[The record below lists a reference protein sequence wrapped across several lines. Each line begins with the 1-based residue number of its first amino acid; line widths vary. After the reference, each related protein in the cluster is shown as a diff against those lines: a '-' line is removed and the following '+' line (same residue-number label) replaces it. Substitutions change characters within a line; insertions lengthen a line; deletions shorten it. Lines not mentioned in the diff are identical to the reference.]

1 MGMDQLTMLPPSIML
16 LQLIM
21 PQLSTPPSIM
31 PLPLTMPPLSMP
43 HLLTMPLSSMP
54 PQLTTPLSSMPPQ
67 LTMPLPIP
75 MSPPLTLTPMLLPMT
90 TPTPTST
97 LLRLVMVT
105 EMLRDLTL
113 LLFLMAVPSMLTT
126 RLMVMLDMLLMLPM
140 MELLST
146 QMPQHLTM
154 LPQSPPTPG
163 NKADK
168 ERGINIV
175 KNKRQKRDN
184 TKITLQQFGRSRL
197 KTNFTY
203 LFIFIY

>member
-1 MGMDQLTMLPPSIML
+1 MGLTTPL
-16 LQLIM
+16 L
-21 PQLSTPPSIM
+21 
-31 PLPLTMPPLSMP
+31 
-43 HLLTMPLSSMP
+43 SMP
-54 PQLTTPLSSMPPQ
+54 PQLTTHLSSMPHQ
-67 LTMPLPIP
+67 LTTPLPIP

-146 QMPQHLTM
+146 LMPQHLTM
-154 LPQSPPTPG
+154 LPQSPPMLG

-168 ERGINIV
+168 ERGT
-175 KNKRQKRDN
+175 KRQK
-184 TKITLQQFGRSRL
+184 TEKLQRG
-197 KTNFTY
+197 KK
-203 LFIFIY
+203 